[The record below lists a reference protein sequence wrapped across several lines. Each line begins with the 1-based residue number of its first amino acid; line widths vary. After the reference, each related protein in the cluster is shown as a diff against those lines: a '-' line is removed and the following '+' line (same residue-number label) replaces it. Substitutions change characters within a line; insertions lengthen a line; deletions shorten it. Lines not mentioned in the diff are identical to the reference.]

1 MKWQNRGHEFD
12 ELGSVF
18 QANKEIYIYGTDRDA
33 QSIAAQL
40 AFLGEKVRSVT
51 PLPGRGAGREK
62 IKTLLNWMKTKKHCV
77 LKSVTE
83 NPSGKL
89 VLLSVAYAG
98 ENSILEPL
106 RKAGF
111 ALNRTL
117 FWTEDFLRNY
127 LPVYALYVKNL
138 VYFPD
143 ISFIPST
150 KCNLNCRCCLNFTPY
165 LKKMADEPLER
176 LKDAI
181 DLFFSKIDYIGM
193 FHISGGEPLLYP
205 HLGSLLAYIGD
216 HYRGQVYDLAVT
228 TNGTQDFPDELPEI
242 FRKYQVS
249 LICDDYTRT
258 LPQYKKK
265 FKKLR
270 AVLQCNDICHRIN
283 RVRSWIDLAPEITDN
298 SGMTEDDLVLF
309 CNACSVPWSEYHNGK
324 LYSCNYAH
332 YAEKAGFA
340 AGDATEYLDFATLTP
355 EQKKELIEF
364 RAGYTEKGYMEFCKH
379 CAGFNNNPYKR
390 IPAEQATRR
399 G

>member
-193 FHISGGEPLLYP
+193 FH
-205 HLGSLLAYIGD
+205 
-216 HYRGQVYDLAVT
+216 
-228 TNGTQDFPDELPEI
+228 
-242 FRKYQVS
+242 
-249 LICDDYTRT
+249 
-258 LPQYKKK
+258 
-265 FKKLR
+265 
-270 AVLQCNDICHRIN
+270 
-283 RVRSWIDLAPEITDN
+283 
-298 SGMTEDDLVLF
+298 
-309 CNACSVPWSEYHNGK
+309 
-324 LYSCNYAH
+324 
-332 YAEKAGFA
+332 
-340 AGDATEYLDFATLTP
+340 
-355 EQKKELIEF
+355 
-364 RAGYTEKGYMEFCKH
+364 
-379 CAGFNNNPYKR
+379 
-390 IPAEQATRR
+390 
-399 G
+399 